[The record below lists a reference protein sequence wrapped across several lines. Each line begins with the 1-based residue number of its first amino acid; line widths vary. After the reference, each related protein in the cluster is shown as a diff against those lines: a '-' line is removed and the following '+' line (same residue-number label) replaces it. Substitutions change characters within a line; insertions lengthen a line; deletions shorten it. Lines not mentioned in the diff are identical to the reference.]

1 MVVLRDFVGDF
12 SSLFLLSQFCVV
24 ASTMEGVMFKYYVM
38 TVDDM
43 AFTGDSLSECRAKA
57 AGRGYDKD
65 PFQFWGIPQGCW
77 CRWVG
82 SGWQWDFEEPQ
93 LLHV

>member
-1 MVVLRDFVGDF
+1 
-12 SSLFLLSQFCVV
+12 
-24 ASTMEGVMFKYYVM
+24 MEGVMFKYYVM

-82 SGWQWDFEEPQ
+82 SGWQWDFERPDQHFDVEPQ
-93 LLHV
+93 LLPV

>member
-1 MVVLRDFVGDF
+1 MILVGGF
-12 SSLFLLSQFCVV
+12 SSMFLLSQFFVGMM

-82 SGWQWDFEEPQ
+82 SGWQWDFVEPQ
-93 LLHV
+93 LLPV